1 MKREAMPRR
10 ILCLILSCLLII
22 GTVFPVFAAADEMI
36 DAADQLYEKGL
47 FAGSG
52 VLPDGSPNYAL
63 DRATKRT
70 EAITLLLSLLGK
82 TKEALSGTWT
92 TPFTDLPEWAKPYV
106 GYAYTNGMT
115 SGISATAFGA
125 DDPVTA
131 AQYLTFVLIV
141 LGYQSGTDFVW
152 NKAWELSDSIGLTHG
167 EYNDATN
174 RSFLRGDAVLISYN
188 ALSMKEKGKSTTLQD
203 RLIAEGVLKGDSGEI
218 SLQLV
223 LAEVTASRKKT
234 MTGAGMFDGA
244 DAFLVE
250 DPSASELLTD
260 SEMTDLITQR
270 NRRSSV
276 SREDALYDVDL
287 CFRALHETYGAYFI
301 FGDEKFKAA
310 EENVITWL
318 QTQKTVSVD
327 ALREH
332 LRQELSFVRDAHF
345 KIGEGPR
352 SIETQLRYEYYY
364 VKDLFFHQDERGY
377 YTQLN
382 GADWILDGFSDPR
395 VSMQKTLTKEGEIV
409 FAPILFCPAPELK
422 KDAKMTLKN
431 EAGETRSIS
440 LNWKQSEAYGSDSY
454 RTPDFKYLKQNSIA
468 YISVR
473 CFDPEYYNTVLPDF
487 ADTGTDVK
495 DARVIVFDL
504 RSNGGGSDQV
514 CSTWINNYTSVN
526 PQFPL
531 LFATRISPLP
541 KKYRGFSKTSG
552 WDKHITAGARIPN
565 DIPIIVLMDDQCGS
579 SGESMLLDLMCLD
592 NTLVIGSNSAGYQ
605 LCGNTYTYYLPKSGL
620 PVDFGI
626 SLNFIRNMENVD
638 FKGHEPDVWCNPK
651 DELEAVWNMISYYG
665 LASES
670 DLAPFKAKFSK

>member
-22 GTVFPVFAAADEMI
+22 GTVFPVFAATDEMI
-36 DAADQLYEKGL
+36 NAADRLYEKGL

-188 ALSMKEKGKSTTLQD
+188 ALSMKEKGKTTTLQD
-203 RLIAEGVLKGDSGEI
+203 RLIAEGVLKSDSGEI
-218 SLQLV
+218 SLQSV
-223 LAEVTASRKKT
+223 LAEVTASRKAE
-234 MTGAGMFDGA
+234 MVGIGNLGQAN
-244 DAFLVE
+244 AFMVE
-250 DPSASELLTD
+250 DPAAVGLLT
-260 SEMTDLITQR
+260 EREVNDLVTRR
-270 NRRSSV
+270 NPLSSV
-276 SREDALYDVDL
+276 SREDALSDIDL
-287 CFRALHETYGAYFI
+287 YFRALHESYGAYYI
-301 FGDEKFKAA
+301 FGEENFKAA
-310 EENVITWL
+310 EKNVIAWL
-318 QTQKTVSVD
+318 QTQNTVSVD
-327 ALREH
+327 ALRDH
-332 LRQELSFVRDAHF
+332 LEQELSFVRDAHF

-377 YTQLN
+377 YTQMN
-382 GADWILDGFSDPR
+382 GSEWVLDGISDPR
-395 VSMQKTLTKEGEIV
+395 VSIQKTLTKEGEIV
-409 FAPILFCPAPELK
+409 FAPVLFCPAPELK
-422 KDAKMTLKN
+422 KDAKMTLRN
-431 EAGETRSIS
+431 EAGEKQSIS
-440 LNWKQSEAYGSDSY
+440 LDWKLSEAYGTEGY
-454 RTPDFKYLKQNSIA
+454 TTPDFNYLKQNGIA

-473 CFDPEYYNTVLPDF
+473 SFEQKYYDTVLPDF
-487 ADTGTDVK
+487 AATGADVK

-504 RSNGGGSDQV
+504 RSNGGGMNLI
-514 CSTWINNYTSVN
+514 CNTWLKNYSSRNAQYPLFYINRV
-526 PQFPL
+526 
-531 LFATRISPLP
+531 SPLAH
-541 KKYRGFSKTSG
+541 KNRQFDISNG
-552 WDKHITAGARIPN
+552 WEKVVVPGARIPN
-565 DIPIIVLMDDQCGS
+565 DTPIFVLMDDQCGS
-579 SGESMLLDLMCLD
+579 SGESMLLNLINMD
-592 NTLVIGSNSAGYQ
+592 NVLVIGSNSAGYQ
-605 LCGNTYTYYLPKSGL
+605 ICGNVFGYFLPKTGL
-620 PVDFGI
+620 FIDFGF
-626 SLNFIRNMENVD
+626 SPHFIFNMENID
-638 FKGHEPDVWCNPK
+638 FKGYEPDIWCNPK
-651 DELEAVWNMISYYG
+651 DELGAVWNMISYYG